1 MIEHHLKKGYTIKL
15 AGKAR
20 PEIAETKMPKLFAL
34 QPNKFPGV
42 KPKLDI
48 DVGDEVKIGTV
59 LFHDKKQPDVK
70 FVSPASGIVKEINRG
85 ERRTLLE
92 IVVERDGKDE
102 AIDFGAKTREEIQN
116 LKAEEIKKMLLDG
129 GVWPYLR
136 QRPFAKIADPNVRPR
151 DIFISAMDSAPLA
164 PEQKIL
170 LKGTE
175 EYLQMGIDI
184 LNKLT
189 DGNVYLAVDGNDAE
203 LYPMYDNLYG
213 VEKHSFFGKH
223 PVGNFSVHIHHIAPI
238 KVGDVVW
245 TVNAIDLVEIGK
257 FLLSGK
263 FPTERIIAVAG
274 SSVKE
279 ENRKYYKTWLG
290 ANIQSL
296 ITEGDLNDVDV
307 RYISSNVLTGRK
319 IPENGYISFKH
330 RSITVIPEGRDR
342 ELFGWLTPGLKQES
356 FSRTFLSKYFPS
368 KEYIKDTMI
377 HGGKRAFIQ
386 TGDYEKMLPMDIL
399 PAHLVKS
406 IIAEDIEEMLAL
418 GLLEVDAEDF
428 ALCSYICP
436 SKIDFGEYILKGLQM
451 LEKEG

>member
-1 MIEHHLKKGYTIKL
+1 MIDHHLKKGYTIKL

-20 PEIAETKMPKLFAL
+20 PEIAETKKPKLFAL

-42 KPKLDI
+42 KPKLDVDI
-48 DVGDEVKIGTV
+48 GEEVQIGTT
-59 LFHDKKQPDVK
+59 LFHDKNQPNVK
-70 FVSPASGIVKEINRG
+70 FVSPACGKIIEINRG

-92 IVVERDGKDE
+92 IVIERDGKE
-102 AIDFGAKTREEIQN
+102 ESIDFGAKTKEEIQDLN
-116 LKAEEIKKMLLDG
+116 VDEIKKLLLAG
-129 GVWPYLR
+129 GVWPYIR
-136 QRPFAKIADPNVRPR
+136 QRPFAKIANPEVKPR

-170 LKGTE
+170 LKDTE

-184 LNKLT
+184 LNKFT
-189 DGNVYLAVDGNDAE
+189 DGNIYLSVNGDDEE
-203 LYPMYDNLYG
+203 LYPMFNNLYG
-213 VEKHSFFGKH
+213 VERHRFFGKH
-223 PVGNFSVHIHHIAPI
+223 PVGNISVHIHHIAPI
-238 KVGDVVW
+238 KVGDIVW
-245 TVNAIDLVEIGK
+245 TVNAVDLVEIGK
-257 FLLSGK
+257 FLLSGT

-279 ENRKYYKTWLG
+279 ESRKYYKTWLG

-296 ITEGDLNDVDV
+296 ITEGDLNEVDV

-319 IPENGYISFKH
+319 IPENAYISFKH
-330 RSITVIPEGRDR
+330 RMITVIPEGRDR
-342 ELFGWLTPGLKQES
+342 EFFGWLSPGLKQES
-356 FSRTFLSKYFPS
+356 FSRTFLSKFFPS
-368 KEYIKDTMI
+368 KEYIKDTRI

-399 PAHLVKS
+399 PTHLVKS
-406 IIAEDIEEMLAL
+406 IIAEDIEEMIAL

-428 ALCSYICP
+428 ALCTYICP
-436 SKIDFGEYILKGLQM
+436 SKIDFGEYILKGLNI

>member
-20 PEIAETKMPKLFAL
+20 PEIAETEKPKLFAL

-42 KPKLDI
+42 KPKLNIDI
-48 DVGDEVKIGTV
+48 GDEVKIGTT
-59 LFHDKKQPDVK
+59 LFHDKQQPEVK
-70 FVSPASGIVKEINRG
+70 FVSPASGKVTEINRG

-92 IVVERDGKDE
+92 IVIERNGKDE
-102 AIDFGAKTREEIQN
+102 AIDFGAKTKEEIQG
-116 LKAEEIKKMLLDG
+116 LKIDEIKKMLLAG
-129 GVWPYLR
+129 GVWPYMR
-136 QRPFAKIADPNVRPR
+136 QRPFAKIADPNEKPR
-151 DIFISAMDSAPLA
+151 DIFISAMDSNPLA
-164 PEQKIL
+164 PEQRVL

-189 DGNVYLAVDGNDAE
+189 DGTVYLSVDGNDTE
-203 LYPMYDNLYG
+203 LFPMYDNLYG
-213 VEKHSFFGKH
+213 VEKHKFFGKH
-223 PVGNFSVHIHHIAPI
+223 PVGNLSVHIHHIAPI
-238 KVGDVVW
+238 NVGKIIW
-245 TVNAIDLVEIGK
+245 TVNAVDLVEIGK

-263 FPTERIIAVAG
+263 LPTERIIAVAG

-279 ENRKYYKTWLG
+279 ESRKYYKTWLG

-296 ITEGDLNDVDV
+296 ITEDDLNEVDV

-330 RSITVIPEGRDR
+330 RMITVIPEGRDR
-342 ELFGWLTPGLKQES
+342 EFFGWLAPGLKQES

-368 KEYIKDTMI
+368 KEYVKDTRI

-399 PAHLVKS
+399 PVHLVKS
-406 IIAEDIEEMLAL
+406 IMAEDIEEMIAL

-428 ALCSYICP
+428 TLCSYICP
-436 SKIDFGEYILKGLQM
+436 SKIDFGEYILNGLNI

>member
-20 PEIAETKMPKLFAL
+20 PEIAETQKPKLFAL

-42 KPKLDI
+42 KPKLEVDI
-48 DVGDEVKIGTV
+48 GDEVKIGSI
-59 LFHDKKQPDVK
+59 LFHDKNQPEVK
-70 FVSPASGIVKEINRG
+70 FVSPASGKIKEINRG

-92 IVVERDGKDE
+92 VVVDRDGKDE
-102 AIDFGAKTREEIQN
+102 AIDFGAKTKEEIQN
-116 LKAEEIKKMLLDG
+116 LKADEIKKMLLDG
-129 GVWPYLR
+129 GVWPYMR
-136 QRPFAKIADPNVRPR
+136 QRPYAKIADPNAVPR
-151 DIFISAMDSAPLA
+151 DIFISAMDTAPLA
-164 PEQKIL
+164 PEQSIL
-170 LKGTE
+170 LKGSE
-175 EYLQMGIDI
+175 DYLQMGIDI

-189 DGNVYLAVDGNDAE
+189 DGNVYLSADGTDQE
-203 LYPMYDNLYG
+203 LHSMFDSLYG

-223 PVGNFSVHIHHIAPI
+223 PVGNLSVHIHHIKPLNVDEI
-238 KVGDVVW
+238 VW
-245 TVNAIDLVEIGK
+245 TVNAVDLVEIGK
-257 FLLSGK
+257 FLLTGQ

-279 ENRKYYKTWLG
+279 ESRKYYKTWLG

-296 ITEGDLNDVDV
+296 ITEGDLNEVDV

-330 RSITVIPEGRDR
+330 RMITVIPEGRDR
-342 ELFGWLTPGLKQES
+342 EFFGWLTPGLKHES
-356 FSRTFLSKYFPS
+356 FSRTFLSKFFPS
-368 KEYIKDTMI
+368 NEYVKDTRI

-399 PAHLVKS
+399 PSHLVKS
-406 IIAEDIEEMLAL
+406 IIAEDIEEMIAL

-428 ALCSYICP
+428 ALCTYICP
-436 SKIDFGEYILKGLQM
+436 SKIDFGEYILKGLEM
-451 LEKEG
+451 LEKEC

>member
-20 PEIAETKMPKLFAL
+20 PEIAETEKPKLFAL

-48 DVGDEVKIGTV
+48 DVGDEVKIGTI
-59 LFHDKKQPDVK
+59 LFHDKQQSDVK
-70 FVSPASGIVKEINRG
+70 FVSPACGKIKEINRG

-92 IVVERDGKDE
+92 IVIDRDGKEE
-102 AIDFGAKTREEIQN
+102 AVEFGTKSKEDIQGMN
-116 LKAEEIKKMLLDG
+116 VDDIKKLLLAG

-136 QRPFAKIADPNVRPR
+136 QRPFAKIADPAVRPR
-151 DIFISAMDSAPLA
+151 DIFISAMDTAPLA
-164 PEQKIL
+164 PEQSIL
-170 LKGTE
+170 LKDTE
-175 EYLQMGIDI
+175 EYLQAGIEV
-184 LNKLT
+184 LNKFT
-189 DGNVYLAVDGNDAE
+189 DGSVYLAVDGNDRE
-203 LYPMYDNLYG
+203 LYPMFDNLYG

-223 PVGNFSVHIHHIAPI
+223 PIGNLSVHIHHIAPI
-238 KVGDVVW
+238 NVGEIVW
-245 TVNAIDLVEIGK
+245 TVNAVDLVEIGK

-263 FPTERIIAVAG
+263 FPTERIISVAG

-279 ENRKYYKTWLG
+279 ESRKYYKTWLG

-296 ITEGDLNDVDV
+296 ITEDDLNEVDV

-330 RSITVIPEGRDR
+330 RMITVIPEGRERDF
-342 ELFGWLTPGLKQES
+342 FGWLTPGLKHES
-356 FSRTFLSKYFPS
+356 FSRTFLSKFIPS
-368 KEYIKDTMI
+368 KEYVKDTKI

-386 TGDYEKMLPMDIL
+386 TGDYEKMIPMDIL
-399 PAHLVKS
+399 PSHLVKS
-406 IIAEDIEEMLAL
+406 IMAEDIEEMIAL

-428 ALCSYICP
+428 ALCTYICP
-436 SKIDFGEYILKGLQM
+436 SKIDFGDHILKGLSL

>member
-34 QPNKFPGV
+34 QPNKFPGI

-70 FVSPASGIVKEINRG
+70 FVSPACGKIKEINRG

-92 IVVERDGKDE
+92 IVIERDGKDE
-102 AIDFGAKTREEIQN
+102 SIDFGAKTKEEIQN
-116 LKAEEIKKMLLDG
+116 LKVEEIKKMLLDG

-136 QRPFAKIADPNVRPR
+136 QRPFAKIANPNEKPR

-189 DGNVYLAVDGNDAE
+189 DGNVYLSVDGNDTE

-223 PVGNFSVHIHHIAPI
+223 PIGNLSVHIHHIAPI
-238 KVGDVVW
+238 NVGDVVW
-245 TVNAIDLVEIGK
+245 TVNAVDLVEIGK

-263 FPTERIIAVAG
+263 FPTERIIAVCG

-279 ENRKYYKTWLG
+279 ESRKYYKTWLG

-296 ITEGDLNDVDV
+296 ITEGDLNEVDV

-342 ELFGWLTPGLKQES
+342 EFFGWLTPGLKQES
-356 FSRTFLSKYFPS
+356 FSRTFLSNYIPS
-368 KEYIKDTMI
+368 KEYIKDTMV